1 MEILVL
7 RIKKQ
12 LKKEVI
18 KMSRYEEPLRIAKEI
33 YYRLEQAEEELRSSK
48 KWGIADL
55 FLKNMWIGGL
65 KRNRMNDADYF
76 LNRVEQLTVQL
87 QKELEEIRID
97 FKNDILQSDRGKIL
111 DILFDNIFSD
121 FSAQRRITKALEQI
135 QNYKPKIA
143 QIVQFLEKEILL
155 SN

>member
-55 FLKNMWIGGL
+55 FLKSMWISGL

>member
-1 MEILVL
+1 
-7 RIKKQ
+7 
-12 LKKEVI
+12 
-18 KMSRYEEPLRIAKEI
+18 MSRYEEPLRIAKEI

-55 FLKNMWIGGL
+55 FFNNMLIGFV

-97 FKNDILQSDRGKIL
+97 FKNDILQSSRGKIL
-111 DILFDNIFSD
+111 DIFFDNIFSD
-121 FSAQRRITKALEQI
+121 FSAQRRIDKTLDQI
-135 QNYKPKIA
+135 QTYKPKIT
-143 QIVQFLEKEILL
+143 QLIQVLEGEISL